1 MQAVT
6 RVNAEQ
12 ASAAK
17 RGKASLDVN
26 PNAPVILGVG
36 FGSGAAWSARAGVDD
51 DRRHQFADGRKLGRG
66 AALQL
71 VGQFHHGALVAVDGL
86 RVQGE
91 VSGDKKLLVD
101 DETQDLCEIC
111 WSPLK
116 TLMQEISSKART
128 EKAENDPS

>member
-1 MQAVT
+1 MATNRPFICDRCQREAV
-6 RVNAEQ
+6 N
-12 ASAAK
+12 
-17 RGKASLDVN
+17 N
-26 PNAPVILGVG
+26 
-36 FGSGAAWSARAGVDD
+36 
-51 DRRHQFADGRKLGRG
+51 
-66 AALQL
+66 L
-71 VGQFHHGALVAVDGL
+71 VGWAGI
-86 RVQGE
+86 E